1 MARGLHPSRHL
12 TVRGPTPAPMSD
24 AISSVLSQIRSY
36 QSQVGQALPGG
47 GLGAAGG
54 VGGVGGVGGTNAPA
68 GAGGAAG
75 VGAPS
80 FGDALG
86 NALKKVNSLQ
96 AETRDLQAA
105 FERGDPKA
113 DLARVM
119 VAAQASSVAFR
130 ATVEVRNRLVQAYQ
144 DVMNMPL

>member
-1 MARGLHPSRHL
+1 
-12 TVRGPTPAPMSD
+12 MSD

-47 GLGAAGG
+47 GPGAAGG
-54 VGGVGGVGGTNAPA
+54 VGGLGGTNAPA

-130 ATVEVRNRLVQAYQ
+130 ATVEVRNRLVQSYQ

>member
-1 MARGLHPSRHL
+1 
-12 TVRGPTPAPMSD
+12 MSD
-24 AISSVLSQIRSY
+24 AIASVLSQIRSY
-36 QSQVGQALPGG
+36 QTQVGQTLPGAGLAAAG
-47 GLGAAGG
+47 GLGRAGAL
-54 VGGVGGVGGTNAPA
+54 NAPGTA
-68 GAGGAAG
+68 PA
-75 VGAPS
+75 VGAPN

-86 NALKKVNSLQ
+86 NALKKVNTLQ